1 MIENII
7 AYHCGPALAGIKPSN
22 IVACYKDKLPDVH
35 ESIIRLNLQLNHKDI
50 YIEALCECEKRVL
63 IMVYRRKKL
72 SEQLSRNEISDF
84 LSSFGYD
91 SDSRL
96 CEKILTLKE
105 RIANNESFPHEIGTF
120 LGYPLH
126 DIYGFINHRNDGC
139 LLTADWKV
147 YEDEDGARKIF
158 ERYNKC
164 RRALLARLKD
174 GKTLAQIFCAA

>member
-22 IVACYKDKLPDVH
+22 IVACCKDKVPDVY
-35 ESIIRLNLQLNHKDI
+35 ESIKQLNMQLNHKDI
-50 YIEALCECEKRVL
+50 YIEILCECQKRVL

-72 SEQLSRNEISDF
+72 CEHLSRNEIRDF
-84 LSSFGYD
+84 LNSFGYD
-91 SDSRL
+91 SDAQL
-96 CEKILTLKE
+96 CDKILMLKE
-105 RIANNESFPHEIGTF
+105 RIANNESFPHEIGAF

-147 YEDEDGARKIF
+147 YEDEDGAKKLF
-158 ERYNKC
+158 ARYNKC
-164 RRALLARLKD
+164 RRALLAQLKG